1 MASRFSNSEGL
12 RPSDS
17 PTRSL
22 AGPRT
27 PRSARVGSLARSF
40 ATFSSAAIVAVA
52 SLSVLAQTQAPA
64 SEQSAA
70 DAASKRAADRIRAL
84 QRESDSLASQER
96 TLLVELRKLE
106 VDRELKS
113 EELASVERDLR
124 HTREQVA
131 SAGARAAALQNT
143 AETERPDVERRLVQL
158 YKLGRAGYWR
168 MLLDLDNL
176 RSLGRVYRTASA
188 LNRLD
193 RERVQ
198 EHERTLQA
206 LASERQSLEA
216 HVRDTQKLYDR
227 ALAARA
233 AIDRSVAARTELVS
247 SIDTRRDLNAQLTGE
262 LEAAQQR
269 LQGTVTQLGT
279 RGSNVSLPLRPFQ
292 GVLPWP
298 AQGVV
303 VGRFGRQTN
312 NRFGT
317 SIARSGIEIS
327 LAEGRPVGAV
337 HEGTVAFAD
346 QFTGYGNLVI
356 VDHGDGAYSLY
367 GYLAS
372 LEVNRGAHVDAQGA
386 VGSSGRDPSG
396 NPALYF
402 ELRIDGK
409 PVDPLQWLK
418 R

>member
-1 MASRFSNSEGL
+1 MANRFS
-12 RPSDS
+12 R
-17 PTRSL
+17 RL
-22 AGPRT
+22 A
-27 PRSARVGSLARSF
+27 
-40 ATFSSAAIVAVA
+40 SAALAIIT
-52 SLSVLAQTQAPA
+52 SVSAIAQSQAPA
-64 SEQSAA
+64 TDQSAV

-84 QRESDSLASQER
+84 QKESDSLASQER

-113 EELASVERDLR
+113 EELASAERDLR
-124 HTREQVA
+124 RTREKVA
-131 SAGARAAALQNT
+131 ATSARAAALQNT

-168 MLLDLDNL
+168 LLLDLDNL

-198 EHERTLQA
+198 QHQQTLMA
-206 LASERQSLEA
+206 LATERKTLEA
-216 HVRDTQKLYDR
+216 QVRDAEKLYER
-227 ALAARA
+227 ALVART
-233 AIDRSVAARTELVS
+233 AIDRAVAARTALVS
-247 SIDTRRDLNAQLTGE
+247 SIDSRRDLNAQLTGE
-262 LEAAQQR
+262 LEGAQQR
-269 LQGTVTQLGT
+269 LQSTVAQLGG
-279 RGSNVSLPLRPFQ
+279 RGANLSLPLRPFQ
-292 GVLPWP
+292 GALPWP

-303 VGRFGRQTN
+303 IGRFGRQTTG
-312 NRFGT
+312 RFGT

-327 LAEGRPVGAV
+327 LAEGQAVRAV

-346 QFTGYGNLVI
+346 QFTGYGNLII
-356 VDHGDGAYSLY
+356 VDHGDGVYSLY
-367 GYLAS
+367 GYLSS
-372 LEVNRGAHVDAQGA
+372 LEAARGAHVEGQTP

>member
-1 MASRFSNSEGL
+1 MANRFSRL
-12 RPSDS
+12 
-17 PTRSL
+17 L
-22 AGPRT
+22 AAGALVIIT
-27 PRSARVGSLARSF
+27 IVSA
-40 ATFSSAAIVAVA
+40 I
-52 SLSVLAQTQAPA
+52 AQSQAPA
-64 SEQSAA
+64 ADQPAV

-84 QRESDSLASQER
+84 QKESDSLASQER

-113 EELASVERDLR
+113 EELTSAESDLR
-124 HTREQVA
+124 RTREKV
-131 SAGARAAALQNT
+131 SATSARAAALQNT
-143 AETERPDVERRLVQL
+143 AETERPDVERRMVQL

-168 MLLDLDNL
+168 LLLDLDNL

-198 EHERTLQA
+198 QHEQTLKALATERQA
-206 LASERQSLEA
+206 LEA
-216 HVRDTQKLYDR
+216 QVRDAEKLYER
-227 ALAARA
+227 ALAART
-233 AIDRSVAARTELVS
+233 AIDRAVAARTALVS
-247 SIDTRRDLNAQLTGE
+247 SIDSQRDLNAQLAGE

-269 LQGTVTQLGT
+269 LQNTVAQLGG
-279 RGSNVSLPLRPFQ
+279 RGANLSLPLRPFQ
-292 GVLPWP
+292 GALPWP

-303 VGRFGRQTN
+303 IGRFGRQTTG
-312 NRFGT
+312 RFGT

-327 LAEGRPVGAV
+327 LAEGQAIRAV

-346 QFTGYGNLVI
+346 QFTGYGNLII
-356 VDHGDGAYSLY
+356 VDHGDGIYSLY
-367 GYLAS
+367 GYLSS
-372 LEVNRGAHVDAQGA
+372 LEAARGAHVEAQTP

>member
-1 MASRFSNSEGL
+1 MANRCSRL
-12 RPSDS
+12 WA
-17 PTRSL
+17 
-22 AGPRT
+22 AGPF
-27 PRSARVGSLARSF
+27 VV
-40 ATFSSAAIVAVA
+40 IA
-52 SLSVLAQTQAPA
+52 SLSLLAQAQAPPTD
-64 SEQSAA
+64 QSAV
-70 DAASKRAADRIRAL
+70 DAAAKRAADRIRGL

-96 TLLVELRKLE
+96 TLLVDLRKLE
-106 VDRELKS
+106 VDRQLKS
-113 EELASVERDLR
+113 EELAAAERDLR
-124 HTREQVA
+124 RTREQIAAA
-131 SAGARAAALQNT
+131 SARAAALQNT

-168 MLLDLDNL
+168 MLLDIDNL

-198 EHERTLQA
+198 EHERTLRA
-206 LASERQSLEA
+206 LASERQALEA
-216 HVRDTQKLYDR
+216 RVLEAQKLYEHE
-227 ALAARA
+227 LAARA
-233 AIDRSVAARTELVS
+233 AIDRAVAARTALVA
-247 SIDTRRDLNAQLTGE
+247 SIDSQRDLNARLTGE

-269 LQGTVTQLGT
+269 LQSTVAQLGG
-279 RGSNVSLPLRPFQ
+279 RGSTVSLPFRPFQ
-292 GVLPWP
+292 GALPWP

-303 VGRFGRQTN
+303 IGRFGRQTSS
-312 NRFGT
+312 RFGT

-327 LAEGRPVGAV
+327 LAEGQPVRAV

-367 GYLAS
+367 GYLSA
-372 LEVNRGAHVDAQGA
+372 LEAARGAHIDAQTT

>member
-1 MASRFSNSEGL
+1 MANRFSRL
-12 RPSDS
+12 
-17 PTRSL
+17 L
-22 AGPRT
+22 AAGALVIIT
-27 PRSARVGSLARSF
+27 IVSA
-40 ATFSSAAIVAVA
+40 I
-52 SLSVLAQTQAPA
+52 AQSQAPA
-64 SEQSAA
+64 ADQSAV

-84 QRESDSLASQER
+84 QKESDSLASQER

-113 EELASVERDLR
+113 EELASAERDLR
-124 HTREQVA
+124 RTRERVA
-131 SAGARAAALQNT
+131 ATSARAAALQNT

-168 MLLDLDNL
+168 LLLDLDNL

-198 EHERTLQA
+198 QHEQTLKALATERQA
-206 LASERQSLEA
+206 LEA
-216 HVRDTQKLYDR
+216 QVRDAEKLYQR
-227 ALAARA
+227 ALVART
-233 AIDRSVAARTELVS
+233 AIDRAVAARTALVS
-247 SIDTRRDLNAQLTGE
+247 SIDSQRDLNAQLAGE

-269 LQGTVTQLGT
+269 LQSTVAQLGG
-279 RGSNVSLPLRPFQ
+279 RGASVSLPLRPFR
-292 GVLPWP
+292 GALPWP

-303 VGRFGRQTN
+303 IGRFGRQTTG
-312 NRFGT
+312 RFGT

-327 LAEGRPVGAV
+327 LAEGQVVRAV

-346 QFTGYGNLVI
+346 QFTGYGNLII
-356 VDHGDGAYSLY
+356 VDHGDGIYSLY
-367 GYLAS
+367 GYLSS
-372 LEVNRGAHVDAQGA
+372 LEAARGAHLEAQTP